1 MRLLEQIRMALLSL
15 FRRGQASRQL
25 DDEIGYHLD
34 RQIAENISA
43 GMSPEAARTAALR
56 QFGNPALL
64 RDQTRATWNWTLLES
79 LLRDLR
85 YGTRTLTRT
94 PGFAAIAILIIALGI
109 GSNVALFSIVRG
121 VLLSPLPFTHPQQ
134 LYSIYESNTHTVGM
148 GKFLPVAGGVFT
160 EWQKGVQGTAEMA
173 AISPFQN
180 YNVSSEA
187 GKLPERVDAGWCSW
201 NLFSMLGVVPQFG
214 RTFSEAEDRPES
226 EPTVILSATFWHRR
240 YNSDPAIVGK
250 RIWLDAKPYTV
261 IGVLPSSFVYSGAFG
276 GNNIQVWT
284 PLGHEESSIMLTTF
298 EMHDM
303 LVIARLHNGISLSAF
318 LDRLGAVQTQIHNG
332 HPHAHDAVS
341 GRTLLDDSVHD
352 YKTPLYVLLAA
363 TGCVLLIACM
373 NVASLLVARAAS
385 RRKDLA
391 IRSALGGG
399 WARLLRERLIE
410 GLLLSI
416 AGGSC
421 GLLFAYGA
429 VQWLVHTRTDM
440 NRIEAIHIDGPVLLF
455 ASGVIL
461 LCGVSAGLISTLGSG
476 RKNLL
481 SALHDSSRSQ
491 TAGSRRATLRKSLL
505 VIEVGLTVVLLAG
518 AGLLIKSYSRLR
530 STDLGVPVEN
540 VLTMRIS
547 LPEVRYKTPE
557 QQVAFLERLIS
568 QVRALPGVSAGLVST
583 APGEGWG
590 GDHLMYIAEHPPLPK
605 GQGLDFMI
613 RGADPGYFSAAQIS
627 LIRGR
632 IFREDERLK
641 RANVALISESAAK
654 QFFPG
659 EDPIGK
665 HIRDQF
671 DNTLVEVIG
680 VVADTRWSISEP
692 SQPMLYWPIY
702 GNNYTTA
709 TIFLRAPRN
718 VDSVAMPVQK
728 ILSALDPDLPVSD
741 VMTLRQ
747 AINKSTID
755 SQFDSLLILAFAAI
769 ALVLAAAGLYGVLT
783 YLVTQRTSELGI
795 RIALGARREQLL
807 RTVLFDGIRPA
818 LLGLFVGLLGSAAA
832 VRLIRS
838 MLYQTEPLDPSVF
851 ASVTALLLAV
861 ATLASLIPAWRAS
874 RLDPIKA
881 LRTE

>member
-1 MRLLEQIRMALLSL
+1 MRLIEQIRMAFRSL
-15 FRRGQASRQL
+15 FRRGQSSTQL
-25 DDEIGYHLD
+25 DDEIRYHLD

-64 RDQTRATWNWTLLES
+64 RDQTRATWNWTWLES

-85 YGTRTLTRT
+85 YGTRTLIRT

-134 LYSIYESNTHTVGM
+134 LYSIYESNAHNEGM
-148 GKFLPVAGGVFT
+148 ARFLPVAGGVFT
-160 EWQKGVQGTAEMA
+160 EWQKAAQGSAEMA

-187 GKLPERVDAGWCSW
+187 GRLPERVDAGWCSW

-214 RTFSEAEDRPES
+214 RTFSEAEDRPGS
-226 EPTVILSATFWHRR
+226 EATVILSATFWHRR

-276 GNNIQVWT
+276 GNNIQVWA
-284 PLGHEESSIMLTTF
+284 PLRHEESSIMLTTF

-303 LVIARLHNGISLSAF
+303 LVIARLHNGISLSAL
-318 LDRLGAVQTQIHNG
+318 LDRLGVVQTQIHNA

-373 NVASLLVARAAS
+373 NVASLLIARAAS

-399 WARLLRERLIE
+399 WARLLRERIIE
-410 GLLLSI
+410 SLLLSI

-421 GLLFAYGA
+421 GLLLAYA
-429 VQWLVHTRTDM
+429 SIQWLVHTRTDM
-440 NRIEAIHIDGPVLLF
+440 NRIEAIHIDGVVALF
-455 ASGVIL
+455 ALGIIL
-461 LCGVSAGLISTLGSG
+461 LCGFSAGLVSTLSSS

-481 SALHDSSRSQ
+481 GSLHDSSRSQ
-491 TAGSRRATLRKSLL
+491 TAGSSRATLRKSLL
-505 VIEVGLTVVLLAG
+505 VLEVALTVVLLAG
-518 AGLLIKSYSRLR
+518 AGLLIKSYARLR

-557 QQVAFLERLIS
+557 QQVAFLDRLIS
-568 QVRALPGVSAGLVST
+568 QVRALPGISAGLVST

-590 GDHLMYIAEHPPLPK
+590 GDHLMSIAEHPPLAK

-613 RGADPGYFSAAQIS
+613 RGADPGYFSAAQIP
-627 LIRGR
+627 LMRGR

-641 RANVALISESAAK
+641 RANVALVSDSAAR

-671 DNTLVEVIG
+671 DNTQVEVIG
-680 VVADTRWSISEP
+680 VVGDTRWSISEP

-702 GNNYTTA
+702 GNNYTGA

-718 VDSVAMPVQK
+718 VDSIAMPVQK

-741 VMTLRQ
+741 VMTLRE
-747 AINKSTID
+747 AINKSTVD

-795 RIALGARREQLL
+795 RIALGARRQQLL

-818 LLGLFVGLLGSAAA
+818 LLGLFVGLVGSAAA

-838 MLYQTEPLDPSVF
+838 MLYQTEPLDPAVF
-851 ASVTALLLAV
+851 ASVAALLLAV
-861 ATLASLIPAWRAS
+861 ATLACLLPAWRAS
-874 RLDPIKA
+874 RLDPIQA